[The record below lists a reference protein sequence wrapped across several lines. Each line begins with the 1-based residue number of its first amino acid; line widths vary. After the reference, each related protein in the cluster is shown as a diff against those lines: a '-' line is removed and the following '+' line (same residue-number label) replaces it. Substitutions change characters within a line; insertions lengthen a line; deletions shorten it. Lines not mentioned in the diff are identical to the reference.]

1 MHVIWF
7 ENSTHN
13 LKPTSLLW
21 SCCAAAIKSI
31 LEVRDKQRL
40 TRELINLLPGDQ
52 RPTTESI
59 LPIWWYNLRKN
70 GGMRLTA
77 SGYATFV
84 QILDLEHYE
93 YRINDPVAFTQHTIL
108 DLDRKL
114 QMPYYIHVVKGVP
127 KKIVFFGSQE
137 AMLANLYGALD
148 KFLSNY

>member
-1 MHVIWF
+1 M
-7 ENSTHN
+7 
-13 LKPTSLLW
+13 
-21 SCCAAAIKSI
+21 
-31 LEVRDKQRL
+31 RDKQRL
-40 TRELINLLPGDQ
+40 TRELVNLLPGDQ

-77 SGYATFV
+77 TGYTTLV
-84 QILDLEHYE
+84 QVLDLEHYE
-93 YRINDPVAFTQHTIL
+93 YPINDPVTFTQHTIL

-137 AMLANLYGALD
+137 AMLANLYGSLSR
-148 KFLSNY
+148 FLENCK